1 MVSRMVTDGYILQNR
16 EPCIIRLRAMYL
28 NLSIQSV
35 EDVQIA
41 EYRNESGEKY
51 HKCELCAD
59 KINKF
64 GRVYITNYGNK
75 YHTDLNCS
83 GIKRTIEMIRLSD
96 VEGKGACSKCWKE

>member
-1 MVSRMVTDGYILQNR
+1 MLFLSELAIDFAGTVSYTHL
-16 EPCIIRLRAMYL
+16 
-28 NLSIQSV
+28 
-35 EDVQIA
+35 DVYKRQ
-41 EYRNESGEKY
+41 EYRNENGEKY

-64 GRVYITNYGNK
+64 ERVYITNYGNK

-83 GIKRTIEMIRLSD
+83 GIKRTIEMVRLSD